1 MPKYIMSFPFTI
13 KQVSERSVEIEATDE
28 CLPAIIRPE
37 ELHKLCDGM
46 SDREVDRLMDDAH
59 EFIITES
66 FKRRIHIAIT
76 P

>member
-1 MPKYIMSFPFTI
+1 MKYVVTFPVAI
-13 KQVSERSVEIEATDE
+13 KQVSERSVEIEANQETI
-28 CLPAIIRPE
+28 PAIIRPE